1 MVILSTGFFN
11 NKFFKEASSAS
22 LVELFGMSVTLSFLL
37 LSVKLWGLL
46 DFILAYHIKKG

>member
-1 MVILSTGFFN
+1 MPQSFVRSVMVILSTGFFN

-37 LSVKLWGLL
+37 NCGVYWLL
-46 DFILAYHIKKG
+46 F